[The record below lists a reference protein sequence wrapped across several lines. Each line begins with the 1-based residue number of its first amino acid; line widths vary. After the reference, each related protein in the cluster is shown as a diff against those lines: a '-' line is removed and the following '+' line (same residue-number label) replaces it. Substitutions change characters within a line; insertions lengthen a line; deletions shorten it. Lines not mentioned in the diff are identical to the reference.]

1 MPNGQGHV
9 FLKGEGVTP
18 FLFNFFKVDHFYI
31 LKLLYPLQNCVIQK
45 KVVSIILWKK
55 VMLSCLK
62 MNLKKSHT

>member
-1 MPNGQGHV
+1 MPNVQGHV

-45 KVVSIILWKK
+45 KIVSIIL
-55 VMLSCLK
+55 
-62 MNLKKSHT
+62 